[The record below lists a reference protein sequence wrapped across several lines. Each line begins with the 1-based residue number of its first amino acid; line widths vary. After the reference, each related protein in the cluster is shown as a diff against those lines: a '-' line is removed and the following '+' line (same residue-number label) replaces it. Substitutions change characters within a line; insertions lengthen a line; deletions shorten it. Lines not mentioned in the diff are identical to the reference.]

1 MSATTLKVWRV
12 VFGAGALFS
21 YGMAWAAFF
30 SPGDLRVVG
39 AWAFVFAFS
48 SFLAL
53 EDRELLLVVER

>member
-12 VFGAGALFS
+12 VFGGVALLA

-30 SPGDLRVVG
+30 SPGDLRVVA
-39 AWAFVFAFS
+39 AWAIVFAFS